1 MNYNL
6 ETDIRKAQKG
16 LDDLGRKVFP
26 AALAA
31 AINKTE
37 RFARIAASKEIRK
50 EYNIKAADVKKTI
63 SFKRASKNRLRAEFA
78 SKGTRI
84 SLAKFGARQT
94 KKGVTV
100 KVKKTGG
107 RKLIKAAFLSTMP
120 SGHKGVFHRMK
131 DWKKKEI
138 SGKKS
143 RTGSKVYHG
152 LRIVERTTVSVSQML
167 KSAKVRSVI
176 RRTIRDR
183 FPEQL
188 ANQIKFRVGRL
199 KR

>member
-1 MNYNL
+1 MHYSL
-6 ETDIRKAQKG
+6 ETDIRAAQKG
-16 LDDLGRKVFP
+16 LGDLGRKVFP

-31 AINKTE
+31 AINKTI
-37 RFARIAASKEIRK
+37 RFTNVAASKEIRQV
-50 EYNIKAADVKKTI
+50 YNIKAADVKKTI
-63 SFKRASKNRLRAEFA
+63 SVKKASKNRLRAEFA
-78 SKGTRI
+78 SRGARI
-84 SLAKFGARQT
+84 ALAKFGAKQT
-94 KKGVTV
+94 KRGVTV

-107 RKLIKAAFLSTMP
+107 RKLIKGAFLSTMP

-143 RTGSKVYHG
+143 ITGGKVYHG

-176 RRTIRDR
+176 RKTIRDR

-188 ANQIKFRVGRL
+188 ANQIKFRMGKL
-199 KR
+199 K